1 MTAVIDNFEFD
12 SPFPHVLVFGT
23 GLTIL
28 SLAAVYLISSL
39 ILN

>member
-1 MTAVIDNFEFD
+1 MIPEIKVFSFD
-12 SPFPHVLVFGT
+12 SPFPYVLVFGT

-28 SLAAVYLISSL
+28 GLAAVYITSSL